1 MRCVFCLF
9 FFFLFFSLFF
19 FFFSGN
25 NAWMLMTKT
34 DVFPC
39 LGLAGVMQ
47 SSQCH
52 SGSVMIF

>member
-1 MRCVFCLF
+1 MRCVFCF
-9 FFFLFFSLFF
+9 VLFFSRYFHY
-19 FFFSGN
+19 FSGN

>member
-1 MRCVFCLF
+1 MRRVFCF
-9 FFFLFFSLFF
+9 VLFFSRYFVY
-19 FFFSGN
+19 FSGN